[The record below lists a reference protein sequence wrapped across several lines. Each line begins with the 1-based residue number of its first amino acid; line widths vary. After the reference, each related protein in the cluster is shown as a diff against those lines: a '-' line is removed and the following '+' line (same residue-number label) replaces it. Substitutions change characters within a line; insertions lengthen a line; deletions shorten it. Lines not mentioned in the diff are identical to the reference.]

1 MNQNYKP
8 KTGLSLLKDQ
18 NFIKHM
24 NDINELIDKKIVE
37 NRNNTDVKEEK
48 DYIHKSN
55 EYS

>member
-1 MNQNYKP
+1 M
-8 KTGLSLLKDQ
+8 SLLKDQ

-48 DYIHKSN
+48 DYIVYAK
-55 EYS
+55 